1 MNTQIGKFVFWGFLV
16 IAGYFVITEH
26 RAHAIQFLPY
36 VLLLACPLMHLL
48 HGHGGHEK
56 HDHKEHKP

>member
-1 MNTQIGKFVFWGFLV
+1 MSTIAKFVFWGFLV

-36 VLLLACPLMHLL
+36 LLLLACPLMHLL
-48 HGHGGHEK
+48 HGHGGHRE